1 MSSKQSMSFAQEA
14 PKTEPWV
21 RVGSAF
27 TAKNGEGFNILIGNK
42 IKKDFND
49 PNGKYE
55 ETVKELVLIPG
66 SKLYMSP
73 AKGKDGNL
81 ITTKHGAQ
89 VYRLTLK
96 PYEEPEDTV
105 AKKEEVK

>member
-1 MSSKQSMSFAQEA
+1 MSNKQSMSFAQEA
-14 PKTEPWV
+14 PKSEPWV

-27 TAKNGEGFNILIGNK
+27 AAKNGEGFNILIGNK
-42 IKKDFND
+42 VRENFND
-49 PNGKYE
+49 PNSEYK

-66 SKLYMSP
+66 SQLYMSP

-81 ITTKHGAQ
+81 ITTKNGAQ

-96 PYEEPEDTV
+96 PYVEPEDN
-105 AKKEEVK
+105 APKKEESK